1 MAESNKRQSAPN
13 KTQLIFFSQ
22 LAERAASLQLAE
34 TQSSRFLTAIRLASI
49 RFDSGARGE
58 RGEERYG
65 NRLERALLPASSV
78 ASSSL
83 FIPAPPADSPDR
95 AVAVM
100 PLAESPPWR
109 RKATDFFSTSSV
121 KLKQAGQSAG
131 DNIVDVA
138 GKVGSVVKSRWA
150 VFQEARQQQ
159 QQQQR
164 PPHETVQERI
174 ITAAAS
180 TGLLF
185 RKGISETKEKVAV
198 GKVKV
203 EEAAKKTAD
212 KSKSILNNIERWQ
225 KGVASTDV
233 FGVPIEATV
242 QREQSDR
249 AVPLVLVRCADYLVI
264 SDSGASLLEGVNP
277 IDVGAL
283 VKCYLASIP
292 EPLTTFSLYDELRA
306 ARVSIPD
313 LRNIL
318 KKLPNVNYMTLE
330 FVTALLLRVSR
341 KSSLNKMDSRSLA
354 VEFAP
359 LIMWR
364 QGDTGTDLRN
374 HLKFT
379 LKPPPKIVDT
389 TSNAATW
396 DLLGV

>member
-1 MAESNKRQSAPN
+1 VD
-13 KTQLIFFSQ
+13 
-22 LAERAASLQLAE
+22 AA
-34 TQSSRFLTAIRLASI
+34 RL
-49 RFDSGARGE
+49 
-58 RGEERYG
+58 
-65 NRLERALLPASSV
+65 V
-78 ASSSL
+78 Q
-83 FIPAPPADSPDR
+83 
-95 AVAVM
+95 VVM
-100 PLAESPPWR
+100 PLAESPQWR
-109 RKATDFFSTSSV
+109 RKATDFFSTSSF

-131 DNIVDVA
+131 DNLADVA

-164 PPHETVQERI
+164 PPGETVQERF

-212 KSKSILNNIERWQ
+212 KSKTILNNIERWQ

-242 QREQSDR
+242 QREQSGK
-249 AVPLVLVRCADYLVI
+249 AVPLMLVRCADYLVI
-264 SDSGASLLEGVNP
+264 SGLNNEYLFKSEGDRKVLQQLVSLYNEDSGASLPEGVSP

-292 EPLTTFSLYDELRA
+292 EPLTTFALYDELRD

-364 QGDTGTDLRN
+364 QGDAGTDLRN

-389 TSNAATW
+389 TSNTTTW
-396 DLLGV
+396 DLLDEDDEDASSQIPLDDASPPDYSSIEVIQCLIEHHNAIFTDANETVWR